1 MEFPVA
7 QNVKSWN
14 SQTFRWVLS
23 KQKPNGL
30 NKKKNFVETILI
42 FISVVELILSRHSIK
57 QINSI

>member
-7 QNVKSWN
+7 QNVKSWD

-30 NKKKNFVETILI
+30 NKKKNFVETILL
-42 FISVVELILSRHSIK
+42 FIPVVELI
-57 QINSI
+57 Q